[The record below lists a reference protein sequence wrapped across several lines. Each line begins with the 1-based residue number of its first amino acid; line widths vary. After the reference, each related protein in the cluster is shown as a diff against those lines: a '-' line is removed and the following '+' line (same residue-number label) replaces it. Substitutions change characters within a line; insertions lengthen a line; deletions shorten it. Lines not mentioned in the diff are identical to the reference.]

1 MGRILKNRTRKE
13 AEPNNGDR
21 WNEKG
26 FTKF

>member
-13 AEPNNGDR
+13 GEVKNGNE

-26 FTKF
+26 FIKF